1 MSMLEW
7 VADALVLLM
16 LGLCIPVSWRLHRS
30 LTRVRSEREALNTSA
45 ADLTEATRAAEA
57 ALRGIR
63 ASTEQAGR
71 QLGDKVAVAEPL
83 RDDLR
88 YLIER
93 AESLADRLES
103 AVQAA
108 RPLAQ
113 SMAQDRPPLS
123 VVKGLEARSATERQ
137 LLQALAKRS

>member
-1 MSMLEW
+1 MSNIVDW
-7 VADALVLLM
+7 AADALVLAT
-16 LGLCIPVSWRLHRS
+16 LGLSIPVSWRLHRS
-30 LTRVRSEREALNTSA
+30 LTRVRSEREALDVSA
-45 ADLTEATRAAEA
+45 EGLTEATRAAEA

-63 ASTEQAGR
+63 ASTESAGR
-71 QLGDKVAVAEPL
+71 TLGEKVTAAEPL

-93 AESLADRLES
+93 AESLADRLER

-113 SMAQDRPPLS
+113 EAAPAI
-123 VVKGLEARSATERQ
+123 KGFEARSATERQ
-137 LLQALAKRS
+137 LIQALARRS